1 MKTLGIETS
10 CDETAIAIY
19 DSKEGIIGESIYSQ
33 IDMHAEYGGV
43 VPELASRDHCV
54 KIVDV
59 LLDALGDLSIKKI
72 DQIAY
77 TSGPGLL
84 GTLLIGESFAQG
96 LSTALDIPLIPI
108 NHLEGHLMSPMMEF
122 PEIKMPFICL
132 LVSGGHS
139 TIVDVKD
146 KGQYEIIGQSQDDAV
161 GEAFD
166 KVGKLLHL
174 PYPGGPHIEEAAKNG
189 DPVKYDFPRP
199 MKHSD
204 DLNLSFSGLKTAV
217 LYATKDLN
225 INDER
230 SNISASFQEAV
241 IDVLSTK
248 IKKAMKQ
255 TGNKSLV
262 MAGGVAANKK
272 IRAALDMLEEKEGFK
287 VFYPSIKHCTDNA
300 AMIAYLGSLKTESK
314 NIYNSNVR
322 ARWPVSEI

>member
-1 MKTLGIETS
+1 
-10 CDETAIAIY
+10 
-19 DSKEGIIGESIYSQ
+19 
-33 IDMHAEYGGV
+33 
-43 VPELASRDHCV
+43 
-54 KIVDV
+54 
-59 LLDALGDLSIKKI
+59 
-72 DQIAY
+72 
-77 TSGPGLL
+77 
-84 GTLLIGESFAQG
+84 
-96 LSTALDIPLIPI
+96 
-108 NHLEGHLMSPMMEF
+108 
-122 PEIKMPFICL
+122 
-132 LVSGGHS
+132 
-139 TIVDVKD
+139 
-146 KGQYEIIGQSQDDAV
+146 
-161 GEAFD
+161 
-166 KVGKLLHL
+166 L

-189 DPVKYDFPRP
+189 DPMKYDFPRP

-255 TGNKSLV
+255 TGNKTLV